1 MEGLLDQA
9 DALILAAGDDGPDR
23 PNFEIPEELVH
34 LTIPNPDCLE
44 ILEDPNKGKGW
55 FSRTNIA
62 AGTVIM
68 ISKPIAMALDL
79 EYVEPDQKDED
90 DQKNHSCR
98 DAYGGAVGNN
108 DDDVDTMD
116 DSENPEEPQDSRV
129 NELLVLEIL
138 QSIVAN
144 PSLWLEKLSKLYPRD
159 AVDINA
165 SPVWIS
171 KDDEIFYQFE
181 SIINQIENHVPQ
193 LKGKSKEI
201 SQRLPLIIR
210 YNVLSIETCPEM
222 LSYPGPQGHFPLSGA
237 GLYYW
242 PSFFNHDAKPNVSR
256 YAVGDIMWFV
266 ANQDIPAGE
275 ELCISYLE
283 HDVLCENSHRRNCML
298 TLDFKEDEDT
308 DQIIFGGDDGP
319 DTPVVDSDVQ
329 NELMG
334 MNPLER
340 LEAIDQLLQ
349 QAAGEA
355 LPEEE
360 IVADGEDN
368 RMDAHGTAWFECDVN
383 NLRILKA
390 ISLDGLAQHRQA
402 LEIWEQCVQFSETK
416 MPPNDEHSIVMR
428 VQAAI
433 CAMYMKDE
441 NRARQH
447 ASIALH
453 RHDTMYGG
461 GIRRFRRRF
470 RHDFRLNLRPD
481 SGIGH
486 GHSMEDVLWPDAN
499 IDM

>member
-1 MEGLLDQA
+1 MEALLDLA
-9 DALILAAGDDGPDR
+9 DALIVAAGDDGPER

-34 LTIPNPDCLE
+34 LVTPNPDCLE

-55 FSRTNIA
+55 FSRMNIA
-62 AGTVIM
+62 AGTVII

-79 EYVEPDQKDED
+79 EYVGPDQEDED
-90 DQKNHSCR
+90 DDEIISSGN
-98 DAYGGAVGNN
+98 GGRVIGG
-108 DDDVDTMD
+108 DHEDVNAME
-116 DSENPEEPQDSRV
+116 DSENPEEPQESRV

-138 QSIVAN
+138 QSIITD
-144 PSLWLEKLSKLYPRD
+144 PSLWLEQLSKLYPRE
-159 AVDINA
+159 AVDIAA

-171 KDDEIFYQFE
+171 KDDEIFSQFE
-181 SIINQIENHVPQ
+181 TIISQIDKQVPQ
-193 LKGKSKEI
+193 LKGKSMEI

-237 GLYYW
+237 GLYFW

-266 ANQDIPAGE
+266 ANQDVPAGR

-298 TLDFKEDEDT
+298 TLDFKEDEDA
-308 DQIIFGGDDGP
+308 DHIINGGDDGP

-340 LEAIDQLLQ
+340 LESIDQLLQ

-360 IVADGEDN
+360 IVADGED
-368 RMDAHGTAWFECDVN
+368 RMDAHGTAWFECDLN

-433 CAMYMKDE
+433 CSMHLKDE

-447 ASIALH
+447 AAVALL
-453 RHDTMYGG
+453 RHNTMYGG
-461 GIRRFRRRF
+461 GILRFRRRF

-481 SGIGH
+481 TGAGL
-486 GHSMEDVLWPDAN
+486 GQSMEDILWPDAS
-499 IDM
+499 IEM